1 MIEGIVNIRYEAVVA
16 LTLQGP
22 QGKARDIEA
31 VIDTGYNG
39 FLTLSTALVTELE
52 LPFIT
57 TGRANLANDEEV
69 EFGIHE
75 ARVLWDGQARDV
87 EAAVAGSTPL
97 IGIRLLDR
105 HNLTIEVEVGGRV
118 NIQSRE

>member
-52 LPFIT
+52 LPFFG
-57 TGRANLANDEEV
+57 TGRAVLANGEEV
-69 EFGIHE
+69 EFGVHDVT
-75 ARVLWDGQARDV
+75 VLWDGQERHIR
-87 EAAVAGSTPL
+87 AAVTGSTPL
-97 IGIRLLDR
+97 IGMRLLDR
-105 HNLTIEVEVGGRV
+105 HNLNIEVEIGGRV
-118 NIQSRE
+118 NIRAS

>member
-52 LPFIT
+52 LPFS
-57 TGRANLANDEEV
+57 ALAGQFWPTEKRWNSV
-69 EFGIHE
+69 STMSRFFG
-75 ARVLWDGQARDV
+75 
-87 EAAVAGSTPL
+87 
-97 IGIRLLDR
+97 LDKKG
-105 HNLTIEVEVGGRV
+105 TSGPP
-118 NIQSRE
+118 

>member
-22 QGKARDIEA
+22 QGEARDVEA

-39 FLTLSTALVTELE
+39 FLTLSTVLATELE

-57 TGRANLANDEEV
+57 TGRANLANGEEV
-69 EFGIHE
+69 EFSIHE
-75 ARVLWDGQARDV
+75 VRVLWDGQARHVEVDV
-87 EAAVAGSTPL
+87 TGSTPL
-97 IGIRLLDR
+97 IGMRLLDR